1 MCPCVTVCVN
11 YLRLNKH
18 LIFSACVHSNL
29 LSLYI
34 CTHTYNIHTC
44 IGMCTPTHILLARVF
59 VCIVYLHLC
68 FVLLGL
74 PVYCEQLCSLSFSL
88 SLSFRACTTP
98 THTYTRRAGLLG
110 CVSVCVCVRRVHL
123 LWLAFDLLKVTQSH
137 THTHAHTHRWPWPN
151 WKMHIDKPSPPNSI
165 NPDLQTMTISCRC

>member
-1 MCPCVTVCVN
+1 MWILTYNKRQQHIQFASPTHTHTYFSFWQCNCLIHCKRVCLCVTVCVN

-44 IGMCTPTHILLARVF
+44 IGMCTPTHILRARVF

-110 CVSVCVCVRRVHL
+110 CVSVCVC
-123 LWLAFDLLKVTQSH
+123 A
-137 THTHAHTHRWPWPN
+137 
-151 WKMHIDKPSPPNSI
+151 
-165 NPDLQTMTISCRC
+165 